1 MVNTQS
7 VMLVNTENM
16 VKGLENDEIEFLEQ
30 VSQLKEKQEIEKE
43 IEERVLLAEY
53 KVISL
58 N

>member
-1 MVNTQS
+1 M
-7 VMLVNTENM
+7 VNTENM

-53 KVISL
+53 KVTSL